1 MKGMSVIVGDVAEY
15 VTKERLAVAY
25 QIDPLDLADAIL
37 EKLYEEGVTDA
48 LTLKK
53 WSSEWL
59 GRTGLWKVLEYLH
72 LKFDYNEKPDILLEK
87 WFAYRGVGEHL
98 QPQVRPDE
106 LTKII
111 AEQAQQIAAAPTKMD
126 GLRTTETWLTSLL
139 RYVSLFYWRE
149 LRQSGLLGEG
159 VDADGS
165 GPEVIRML
173 EELSLSELCK
183 LLNCDVPLK
192 ARPYKLGS
200 EQKVILSSGAAGTAL
215 SRLTGLTGAAA
226 AWSPRQ
232 NQEFADCLTALLD
245 EWHGD
250 DPYTPKGC
258 AVAEIL
264 ETGFTRQV
272 TCHDELGGT
281 VILNGVASSLAYG
294 DDVLVRAGDEGK
306 VLASKPQAVPKGG
319 AWEMPETG
327 SPEGRSERTVKRR
340 VRDQVFIS
348 YSHQDGE
355 WLKKLKT
362 HLAPY
367 IKRAL
372 LVVWDD
378 SEIRAGAV
386 WKEEIRQAL
395 ASARV
400 AVLLVSPAFLESE
413 FIAEQELPPLL
424 DAAKSEGVTI
434 LWVPVESSSFEVTP
448 IAEYHAVHPPQKPL
462 ESLSSADRNEALKKI
477 CKVIHQEYQ
486 R

>member
-1 MKGMSVIVGDVAEY
+1 MKGVSVIVSDVAEY
-15 VTKERLAVAY
+15 VTKKRLADAY
-25 QIDPLDLADAIL
+25 KIDPLDLADAIL

-48 LTLKK
+48 PTLKK
-53 WSSEWL
+53 WSFEWL
-59 GRTGLWKVLEYLH
+59 GRTGLWKVLEDLN
-72 LKFDYNEKPDILLEK
+72 LKFDYNEKTDLLLEK

-106 LTKII
+106 LTKIL

-149 LRQSGLLGEG
+149 LKQSGRLGEG
-159 VDADGS
+159 EDADGS

-173 EELSLSELCK
+173 EELPLSKLCK
-183 LLNCDVPLK
+183 LLNCDDPLK

-200 EQKVILSSGAAGTAL
+200 EQKVTLSSGAAGTAL
-215 SRLTGLTGAAA
+215 SRLTGLTEAAS
-226 AWSPRQ
+226 AWSAGQ
-232 NQEFADCLTALLD
+232 NREFADCLTALLD

-281 VILNGVASSLAYG
+281 VILNGVASSLGYG
-294 DDVLVRAGDEGK
+294 DDVLVRATDEGK

-319 AWEMPETG
+319 AWKMPETG
-327 SPEGRSERTVKRR
+327 SPEGRSDRTVKRR

-367 IKRAL
+367 IRHAP

-378 SEIRAGAV
+378 NEIRAGAV
-386 WKEEIRQAL
+386 WKEKIRRAL

-413 FIAEQELPPLL
+413 FIAEEELPPLL

-448 IAEYHAVHPPQKPL
+448 IAEYQAVHPPQKPL
-462 ESLSSADRNEALKKI
+462 ESLSAADRNKALVEI